1 MPTGRPSDQ
10 EVPLGLTFD
19 DVLLEPRRSGATS
32 RRQIDTRTRLT
43 RQIEMAIPVV
53 SANMDAVTEGEM
65 AVAVARVGG
74 IGIVHRFLPI
84 DRQVAEV
91 RRVKRAESVVLARPY
106 TFGPDRTVR
115 EALEFMEE
123 HGSAGLLI
131 VDGSGEL
138 LGLVTARDVVFEDDL
153 DRLLTAVMTPRDRL
167 VTASP
172 GVSPEE
178 ARQILHRHRVEKLP
192 LVNGEGR
199 LAGLITSRDILNRMK
214 YPQAT
219 KDAEGRL
226 RVGAAVGIRG
236 DYLERAAAL
245 VEEDVDVI
253 VLDVA
258 HGHTEAAL
266 QALERL
272 RETYPDTSLVAGN
285 VATAEGTRDLLE
297 RGADAVKVGVGPGSS
312 CTTRIVTGA
321 GVPQL
326 TAILEC
332 ARVAAERDVPIIA
345 DGGIRNSGDL
355 TKALAAGASSA
366 MLGNLLAGTEES
378 PGAVIIRNGRQYKTY
393 RGMASLWASA
403 RRQALDAPVEDEDLS
418 QIVAEGIE
426 ATVPY
431 RGKAVDVLVQL
442 VGGLRSGMSYCGA
455 RSIREMWTQARF
467 VRITPAGMKESL
479 PHDVEPA

>member
-1 MPTGRPSDQ
+1 MADS
-10 EVPLGLTFD
+10 EFPLGLTFD
-19 DVLLEPRRSGATS
+19 DVLLVPRRSGATS

-43 RQIEMAIPVV
+43 SRIEMAIPII
-53 SANMDAVTEGEM
+53 SANMDAVTESEM
-65 AVAVARVGG
+65 AISVARAGG
-74 IGIVHRFLPI
+74 IGVIHRFLPI
-84 DRQVAEV
+84 DRQVGEV
-91 RRVKRAESVVLARPY
+91 RRVKRAESVVLTRPY
-106 TFGPDRTVR
+106 TFGPERTVR

-131 VDGSGEL
+131 VDGGGEL
-138 LGLVTARDVVFEDDL
+138 LGLITARDVVFEDDL
-153 DRLLTAVMTPRDRL
+153 DRPLTAVMTPRERL
-167 VTASP
+167 VTASL
-172 GVSPEE
+172 GITPEE
-178 ARQILHRHRVEKLP
+178 ARRLLHRHRVEKLP

-219 KDAEGRL
+219 KDADGRL

-236 DYLERAAAL
+236 DYLERAEAL
-245 VEEDVDVI
+245 VKEDVDAL

-258 HGHTEAAL
+258 HGHTEATL

-272 RETYPDTSLVAGN
+272 RAVHPNVSIVAGN
-285 VATAEGTRDLLE
+285 VATAEGTRDLID
-297 RGADAVKVGVGPGSS
+297 RGADAVKVGVGPGST

-326 TAILEC
+326 TAVLEC
-332 ARVAAERDVPIIA
+332 ARAAADRDVPIIA
-345 DGGIRNSGDL
+345 DGGIRSSGDL

-378 PGAVIIRNGRQYKTY
+378 PGSLIIRNGRQYKAF

-418 QIVAEGIE
+418 QIVEEGVE

-431 RGKAVDVLVQL
+431 RGKAADVLVQL

-467 VRITPAGMKESL
+467 VRITPAGMKESQ